1 MIGELPEMLNNFPG
15 ALNQTCCFAHILNLV
30 VKSILQQFDVPR
42 SQDNQRLDEVT
53 AELRNLAGNI
63 EQEEVKSR
71 RLNSDE
77 NDDDDDNLEGW
88 IDERGALTEEERK
101 GLDDSVKPVW
111 LVLTKVS
118 KHRIWS

>member
-1 MIGELPEMLNNFPG
+1 MLNNFPG
-15 ALNQTCCFAHILNLV
+15 ASNQTHCFAHILNLV

-42 SQDNQRLDEVT
+42 SQANQRLDEVT

-63 EQEEVKSR
+63 EQEEVESQ

-77 NDDDDDNLEGW
+77 NDDDDDNIKGW
-88 IDERGALTEEERK
+88 IDEGGALTEEGRK
-101 GLDDSVKPVW
+101 GLDDSVKPDH

-118 KHRIWS
+118 KH